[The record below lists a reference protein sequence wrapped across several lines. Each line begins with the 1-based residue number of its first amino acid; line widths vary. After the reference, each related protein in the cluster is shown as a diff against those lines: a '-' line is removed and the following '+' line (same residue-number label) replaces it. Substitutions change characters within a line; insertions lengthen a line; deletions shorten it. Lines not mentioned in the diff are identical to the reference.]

1 MTDTTLFPEAEW
13 GMCLTADHFLLLLDN
28 LYNDLQRLLPSFGEY
43 FPYHCINGN
52 QSLTNV
58 AFFVIN
64 AYCALGS
71 FGKTFDRIRIPI
83 VNV

>member
-13 GMCLTADHFLLLLDN
+13 GMCLTADHFLLLLDD

-43 FPYHCINGN
+43 FPYHC
-52 QSLTNV
+52 V